1 MGQVVKVKRMMETEE
16 NGVER
21 QFYPITHA
29 SAVRGLEKIIAGQ
42 SKVLSVNGYTGAVI
56 ITKADLGL
64 ENALTELPY
73 ATEETDGIITAEM
86 FQRLS
91 NGEGGVYILPIATTD
106 ELGGIKVGQ
115 LLEIAEDG
123 TLSAVKQ
130 TDQNFTTE
138 LKSKLEELKGYTA
151 GANISISEDGV
162 ISATGG
168 GDGGGVNQ
176 QYVDQKIQEAIE
188 EAQKYTNNKI
198 SDITFEKVGEV
209 E

>member
-1 MGQVVKVKRMMETEE
+1 MVKTKRMMETEE

-42 SKVLSVNGYTGAVI
+42 SKVVSVNGKIGAVI
-56 ITKADLGL
+56 VTREDLGL

-73 ATEETDGIITAEM
+73 ATAETDGIITAEM

-91 NGEGGVYILPIATTD
+91 SGEGGVYILPIATTD

-123 TLSAVKQ
+123 TVSAVRQ
-130 TDQNFTTE
+130 TEQNFTTE
-138 LKSKLEELKGYTA
+138 LKSKLEELKNYTA
-151 GANISISEDGV
+151 GVNISISEDGV

-176 QYVDQKIQEAIE
+176 QYVEQKVQEAIE
-188 EAQKYTNNKI
+188 EAQNYTNERINN
-198 SDITFEKVGEV
+198 ITFEKVGEI

>member
-1 MGQVVKVKRMMETEE
+1 MMETEE

-21 QFYPITHA
+21 QFYPITHV

-73 ATEETDGIITAEM
+73 ATEETDGIITSEM

-91 NGEGGVYILPIATTD
+91 NGEGGVFILPIATTD

-123 TLSAVKQ
+123 TLSALKQ
-130 TDQNFTTE
+130 TDQNFTNE
-138 LKSKLEELKGYTA
+138 LKSKLEELKNYTA

-176 QYVDQKIQEAIE
+176 QYVDQKVQEAIDR
-188 EAQKYTNNKI
+188 I
-198 SDITFEKVGEV
+198 PDITFEKVGEV
-209 E
+209 Q

>member
-1 MGQVVKVKRMMETEE
+1 MVKAKRMMETDE
-16 NGVER
+16 NGVQR
-21 QFYPITHA
+21 QFHPITHA

-42 SKVLSVNGYTGAVI
+42 SKVVSVNGKIGAVI
-56 ITKADLGL
+56 VTREDLGL

-91 NGEGGVYILPIATTD
+91 NGEGGVYILPIATT
-106 ELGGIKVGQ
+106 EKMGGVKVGQ
-115 LLEIAEDG
+115 LLEISEDG
-123 TLSAVKQ
+123 TLSAARQ
-130 TDQNFTTE
+130 TEQNFTTE

-162 ISATGG
+162 ISATGS

-176 QYVDQKIQEAIE
+176 QYVDRKVQEAIQE
-188 EAQKYTNNKI
+188 VHNYTNERINN
-198 SDITFEKVGEV
+198 ITFEKVGEI

>member
-1 MGQVVKVKRMMETEE
+1 MMETDE

-21 QFYPITHA
+21 QFYPITHV

-73 ATEETDGIITAEM
+73 ATEETDGIITSEM

-176 QYVDQKIQEAIE
+176 QYVDQKVQEAIDR
-188 EAQKYTNNKI
+188 I
-198 SDITFEKVGEV
+198 PDITFEKVGEV
-209 E
+209 Q

>member
-1 MGQVVKVKRMMETEE
+1 MMETEE

-21 QFYPITHA
+21 QFYPITHV
-29 SAVRGLEKIIAGQ
+29 SAVRGLEKFIAGQ
-42 SKVLSVNGYTGAVI
+42 SKVLSVNGYNGAVI

-73 ATEETDGIITAEM
+73 ATEETDGIITSEM

-176 QYVDQKIQEAIE
+176 QYVDQKVQEAIDR
-188 EAQKYTNNKI
+188 I
-198 SDITFEKVGEV
+198 PDITFEKVGEV
-209 E
+209 Q

>member
-1 MGQVVKVKRMMETEE
+1 MVKVKRMMETDK

-21 QFYPITHA
+21 QFYPITHV

-73 ATEETDGIITAEM
+73 ATDETDGIITAEM

-123 TLSAVKQ
+123 TLSALKQ
-130 TDQNFTTE
+130 TDQNFTNE
-138 LKSKLEELKGYTA
+138 LKSKLEELKNYTA

-176 QYVDQKIQEAIE
+176 QYVDQKVQEAIDR
-188 EAQKYTNNKI
+188 I
-198 SDITFEKVGEV
+198 PDITFEKVGEV
-209 E
+209 Q

>member
-1 MGQVVKVKRMMETEE
+1 MMETDK

-21 QFYPITHA
+21 QFYPITHV

-73 ATEETDGIITAEM
+73 ATDETDGIITAEM

-123 TLSAVKQ
+123 TLSALKQ
-130 TDQNFTTE
+130 TDQNFTND
-138 LKSKLEELKGYTA
+138 LKSKLEELKNYTA

-176 QYVDQKIQEAIE
+176 QYVDQKVQEAIDR
-188 EAQKYTNNKI
+188 I
-198 SDITFEKVGEV
+198 PDITFEKVGEV
-209 E
+209 Q

>member
-1 MGQVVKVKRMMETEE
+1 MVKVKRMMETEE

-21 QFYPITHA
+21 QFYPITHV

-73 ATEETDGIITAEM
+73 ATEETDGIITSEM

-138 LKSKLEELKGYTA
+138 LKLKLEELKNYTA

-176 QYVDQKIQEAIE
+176 QYVDQKVQEAIDR
-188 EAQKYTNNKI
+188 I
-198 SDITFEKVGEV
+198 PDITFEKVGKV
-209 E
+209 Q

>member
-1 MGQVVKVKRMMETEE
+1 METEE

-21 QFYPITHA
+21 QFYPITHV

-73 ATEETDGIITAEM
+73 ATEETDGIITSEM

-176 QYVDQKIQEAIE
+176 QYVDQKVQEAIDR
-188 EAQKYTNNKI
+188 I
-198 SDITFEKVGEV
+198 PDITFEKVGEV
-209 E
+209 Q

>member
-1 MGQVVKVKRMMETEE
+1 MVKAKRMMETDE

-29 SAVRGLEKIIAGQ
+29 SAVRGLEKIIVGQ

-176 QYVDQKIQEAIE
+176 QYVDQKVQEAIDR
-188 EAQKYTNNKI
+188 I
-198 SDITFEKVGEV
+198 PDITFERVGEV

>member
-1 MGQVVKVKRMMETEE
+1 MVKVKRMMETEE

-21 QFYPITHA
+21 QFYPITHV

-73 ATEETDGIITAEM
+73 ATEETDGIITSEM

-138 LKSKLEELKGYTA
+138 LKLKLEELKNYTA

-176 QYVDQKIQEAIE
+176 QYVDQKVQEVIDR
-188 EAQKYTNNKI
+188 I
-198 SDITFEKVGEV
+198 PDITFEKVGEV
-209 E
+209 Q

>member
-1 MGQVVKVKRMMETEE
+1 MVKAKRMMETDE

-21 QFYPITHA
+21 QFYPITHV

-91 NGEGGVYILPIATTD
+91 NGEGGLYILPIATTD

-115 LLEIAEDG
+115 LLGIAEDG

-138 LKSKLEELKGYTA
+138 LKSKLEELKNYTA

-176 QYVDQKIQEAIE
+176 QYVDQKVQEAIDR
-188 EAQKYTNNKI
+188 I
-198 SDITFEKVGEV
+198 PDITFEKVGEV
-209 E
+209 Q

>member
-1 MGQVVKVKRMMETEE
+1 MMETEE

-21 QFYPITHA
+21 QFYPITHV

-73 ATEETDGIITAEM
+73 ATEETDGIITSEM

-138 LKSKLEELKGYTA
+138 RRLKLEELKNYTA

-176 QYVDQKIQEAIE
+176 QYVDQKVQEAIDR
-188 EAQKYTNNKI
+188 I
-198 SDITFEKVGEV
+198 PDITFEKVGEV
-209 E
+209 Q

>member
-1 MGQVVKVKRMMETEE
+1 METEE

-21 QFYPITHA
+21 QFYPITHV

-73 ATEETDGIITAEM
+73 ATEETDGIITSEM

-91 NGEGGVYILPIATTD
+91 NGEGGVYILPIATTA

-115 LLEIAEDG
+115 LVEIAEDG

-138 LKSKLEELKGYTA
+138 LKLKLEELKNYTA

-176 QYVDQKIQEAIE
+176 QYVDQKVQEAIDR
-188 EAQKYTNNKI
+188 I
-198 SDITFEKVGEV
+198 PDITFEKVGEV
-209 E
+209 Q

>member
-1 MGQVVKVKRMMETEE
+1 MVKAKRMMETDE

-91 NGEGGVYILPIATTD
+91 NGEGGVYILPIATAD

-115 LLEIAEDG
+115 LLEI
-123 TLSAVKQ
+123 
-130 TDQNFTTE
+130 TE
-138 LKSKLEELKGYTA
+138 SGRVERLYCW
-151 GANISISEDGV
+151 SEYFYFRRWCYFSNWWWRWRRSEST
-162 ISATGG
+162 IC
-168 GDGGGVNQ
+168 
-176 QYVDQKIQEAIE
+176 
-188 EAQKYTNNKI
+188 
-198 SDITFEKVGEV
+198 
-209 E
+209 

>member
-1 MGQVVKVKRMMETEE
+1 MVKVKRMMETDE

-21 QFYPITHA
+21 QFYPITHV

-73 ATEETDGIITAEM
+73 ATEETDGIITSEM

-138 LKSKLEELKGYTA
+138 LKLKLEELKNYTA

-176 QYVDQKIQEAIE
+176 QYVDQKVQEAIDR
-188 EAQKYTNNKI
+188 I
-198 SDITFEKVGEV
+198 PDITFERVGEV

>member
-1 MGQVVKVKRMMETEE
+1 MMETEE

-21 QFYPITHA
+21 QFYPITHV

-91 NGEGGVYILPIATTD
+91 NGEGGVYILPIATAD

-115 LLEIAEDG
+115 LLEITEDG

-138 LKSKLEELKGYTA
+138 LKLKLEELKNYTA

-176 QYVDQKIQEAIE
+176 LYVDQKVQEAIDR
-188 EAQKYTNNKI
+188 I
-198 SDITFEKVGEV
+198 PDITFEKVGEV
-209 E
+209 Q

>member
-1 MGQVVKVKRMMETEE
+1 MMETDE

-29 SAVRGLEKIIAGQ
+29 SAVRGLEKIIVGQ

-91 NGEGGVYILPIATTD
+91 NGEGGVCILPIATTD

-176 QYVDQKIQEAIE
+176 QYVDQKVQEAIDR
-188 EAQKYTNNKI
+188 I
-198 SDITFEKVGEV
+198 PDITFERVGEV

>member
-1 MGQVVKVKRMMETEE
+1 MVKTKRMMETEE

-42 SKVLSVNGYTGAVI
+42 SKVVSVNGKIGAVI
-56 ITKADLGL
+56 VTREDLGL

-73 ATEETDGIITAEM
+73 ATAETDGIITAEM

-91 NGEGGVYILPIATTD
+91 SGEGGVYILPIATID

-123 TLSAVKQ
+123 TLSAVRQ
-130 TDQNFTTE
+130 TEQNFTTE
-138 LKSKLEELKGYTA
+138 LKSKLEELKNYTA
-151 GANISISEDGV
+151 GVNISISEDGV

-176 QYVDQKIQEAIE
+176 QYVEQKVQEAIE
-188 EAQKYTNNKI
+188 EAQNYTNERINN
-198 SDITFEKVGEV
+198 ITFEKVGEI

>member
-1 MGQVVKVKRMMETEE
+1 MVKVKRMMETDK

-21 QFYPITHA
+21 QFYPITHV

-73 ATEETDGIITAEM
+73 ATEETDGIITSEM

-123 TLSAVKQ
+123 TLSALKQ
-130 TDQNFTTE
+130 TDQNFTNE
-138 LKSKLEELKGYTA
+138 LKSKLEELKNYTT

-176 QYVDQKIQEAIE
+176 QYVDQKVQEAIDR
-188 EAQKYTNNKI
+188 I
-198 SDITFEKVGEV
+198 PDITFEKVGEV
-209 E
+209 Q

>member
-1 MGQVVKVKRMMETEE
+1 MVKAKRMMETEE

-21 QFYPITHA
+21 QFYPITHV

-73 ATEETDGIITAEM
+73 ATEETDGIITSEM

-176 QYVDQKIQEAIE
+176 QYVDQKVQEAIDRIPE
-188 EAQKYTNNKI
+188 
-198 SDITFEKVGEV
+198 ITFEKVGEV
-209 E
+209 Q

>member
-1 MGQVVKVKRMMETEE
+1 MVKVKRMMETEE

-21 QFYPITHA
+21 QFYPITHV

-73 ATEETDGIITAEM
+73 ATEETDGIITSEM

-138 LKSKLEELKGYTA
+138 LKLKLEELKNYTA

-176 QYVDQKIQEAIE
+176 QYVDQKVQEAIDR
-188 EAQKYTNNKI
+188 I
-198 SDITFEKVGEV
+198 PDITFERVGEV

>member
-1 MGQVVKVKRMMETEE
+1 MVKAKRMMETDK

-21 QFYPITHA
+21 QFYPITHV

-73 ATEETDGIITAEM
+73 ATEETDGIITSEM

-138 LKSKLEELKGYTA
+138 LKLKLEELKNYTA

-176 QYVDQKIQEAIE
+176 QYVDQKVQEAIDR
-188 EAQKYTNNKI
+188 I
-198 SDITFEKVGEV
+198 PDITFEKVGEV
-209 E
+209 Q

>member
-1 MGQVVKVKRMMETEE
+1 MVKVKRMMETEE

-29 SAVRGLEKIIAGQ
+29 SAVRGLEKIIPGQ

-73 ATEETDGIITAEM
+73 ATEETDGIITSEM

-176 QYVDQKIQEAIE
+176 QYVDQKVQEAIDR
-188 EAQKYTNNKI
+188 I
-198 SDITFEKVGEV
+198 PDITFERVGEV
-209 E
+209 Q

>member
-1 MGQVVKVKRMMETEE
+1 MVKAKRMMETDK

-21 QFYPITHA
+21 QFYPITHV

-73 ATEETDGIITAEM
+73 ATEETDGIITSEM

-123 TLSAVKQ
+123 TLSALKQ
-130 TDQNFTTE
+130 TDQNFTNE
-138 LKSKLEELKGYTA
+138 LKSKLEELKNYTA

-176 QYVDQKIQEAIE
+176 QYVDQKVQEAIDR
-188 EAQKYTNNKI
+188 I
-198 SDITFEKVGEV
+198 PDITFEKVGEV
-209 E
+209 Q

>member
-1 MGQVVKVKRMMETEE
+1 MVKVKRMMETEE

-21 QFYPITHA
+21 QFYPITHV

-42 SKVLSVNGYTGAVI
+42 SKVLSVNGYTGTVI

-73 ATEETDGIITAEM
+73 ATEETDGIITSEM

-138 LKSKLEELKGYTA
+138 LKLKLEELKNYTA

-168 GDGGGVNQ
+168 GGVNQ
-176 QYVDQKIQEAIE
+176 QYVDQKVQEAIDR
-188 EAQKYTNNKI
+188 I
-198 SDITFEKVGEV
+198 PDITFEKVGEV
-209 E
+209 Q

>member
-1 MGQVVKVKRMMETEE
+1 MVKAKRMMETDK

-21 QFYPITHA
+21 QFYPITHV

-73 ATEETDGIITAEM
+73 ATEETDGIITSEM

-91 NGEGGVYILPIATTD
+91 NGEGGVFILPIATTD

-123 TLSAVKQ
+123 TLSALKQ
-130 TDQNFTTE
+130 TDQNFTNE
-138 LKSKLEELKGYTA
+138 LKSKLEELKNYTA

-176 QYVDQKIQEAIE
+176 QYVDQKVQEAIDR
-188 EAQKYTNNKI
+188 I
-198 SDITFEKVGEV
+198 PDITFE
-209 E
+209 

>member
-1 MGQVVKVKRMMETEE
+1 
-16 NGVER
+16 
-21 QFYPITHA
+21 
-29 SAVRGLEKIIAGQ
+29 
-42 SKVLSVNGYTGAVI
+42 LSVNGYTGAVI

-73 ATEETDGIITAEM
+73 ATEETDGIITSEM

-91 NGEGGVYILPIATTD
+91 NGEGGVFILPIATTD

-123 TLSAVKQ
+123 TLSALKQ
-130 TDQNFTTE
+130 TDQNFTNE
-138 LKSKLEELKGYTA
+138 LKSKLEELKNYTA

-176 QYVDQKIQEAIE
+176 QYVDQKVQEAIDR
-188 EAQKYTNNKI
+188 I
-198 SDITFEKVGEV
+198 PDITFEKVGEV
-209 E
+209 Q

>member
-1 MGQVVKVKRMMETEE
+1 MMETEE

-21 QFYPITHA
+21 QFYPITHV

-73 ATEETDGIITAEM
+73 ATEETDGIITSEM

-91 NGEGGVYILPIATTD
+91 HGEGGVSIRPIATTD

-130 TDQNFTTE
+130 RDQNFTTE

-151 GANISISEDGV
+151 GANISISEDCV

-176 QYVDQKIQEAIE
+176 QYVDQKVQEAIDR
-188 EAQKYTNNKI
+188 I
-198 SDITFEKVGEV
+198 PDITFEKVGEV
-209 E
+209 Q

>member
-1 MGQVVKVKRMMETEE
+1 MVKAKRMMETDK

-21 QFYPITHA
+21 QFYPITHV

-73 ATEETDGIITAEM
+73 ATEETDGIITSEM

-91 NGEGGVYILPIATTD
+91 NGEGGVFILPIATTD

-123 TLSAVKQ
+123 TLSALKQ
-130 TDQNFTTE
+130 TDQNFTNE
-138 LKSKLEELKGYTA
+138 LKSKLEELKNYTA
-151 GANISISEDGV
+151 RANISISEDGV

-176 QYVDQKIQEAIE
+176 QYVDQKVQEAIDR
-188 EAQKYTNNKI
+188 I
-198 SDITFEKVGEV
+198 PDITFEKVGEV
-209 E
+209 Q

>member
-1 MGQVVKVKRMMETEE
+1 MVKVKRMMETDK

-21 QFYPITHA
+21 QFYPITHV

-73 ATEETDGIITAEM
+73 ATEETDGIITSEM

-123 TLSAVKQ
+123 TLSALKQ
-130 TDQNFTTE
+130 TDQNFTNE
-138 LKSKLEELKGYTA
+138 LKSKLEELKNYTA

-176 QYVDQKIQEAIE
+176 QYVDQKVQEAIDR
-188 EAQKYTNNKI
+188 I
-198 SDITFEKVGEV
+198 PDITFERVGEV

>member
-1 MGQVVKVKRMMETEE
+1 MVKAKRMMETEE

-21 QFYPITHA
+21 QFYPITHV

-73 ATEETDGIITAEM
+73 ATEETDGIITSEM

-176 QYVDQKIQEAIE
+176 QYVDQKVQEAIDR
-188 EAQKYTNNKI
+188 I
-198 SDITFEKVGEV
+198 PDITFERVGEV

>member
-1 MGQVVKVKRMMETEE
+1 MMETEE

-21 QFYPITHA
+21 QFYPITHV

-73 ATEETDGIITAEM
+73 ATEETDGIITSEM

-176 QYVDQKIQEAIE
+176 QNVDQKVQEAIDR
-188 EAQKYTNNKI
+188 I
-198 SDITFEKVGEV
+198 PDITFEKVGEV
-209 E
+209 Q

>member
-1 MGQVVKVKRMMETEE
+1 METDK

-21 QFYPITHA
+21 QFYPITHV

-73 ATEETDGIITAEM
+73 ATEETDGIITSEM

-138 LKSKLEELKGYTA
+138 LKLKLEELKNYTA

-176 QYVDQKIQEAIE
+176 QYVDQKVQEAIDR
-188 EAQKYTNNKI
+188 I
-198 SDITFEKVGEV
+198 PDITFEKVGEV
-209 E
+209 Q

>member
-1 MGQVVKVKRMMETEE
+1 MVKAKRMMETDK

-21 QFYPITHA
+21 QFYPITHV

-73 ATEETDGIITAEM
+73 ATEETDGIITSEM

-91 NGEGGVYILPIATTD
+91 NGEGGVFILPIATTD

-123 TLSAVKQ
+123 TLSALKQ
-130 TDQNFTTE
+130 TDQNFTNE
-138 LKSKLEELKGYTA
+138 LKSKLEELKNYTA

-176 QYVDQKIQEAIE
+176 QYVDQKVQEAIDR
-188 EAQKYTNNKI
+188 I
-198 SDITFEKVGEV
+198 PDITFEKVG
-209 E
+209 

>member
-1 MGQVVKVKRMMETEE
+1 MVKVKRMMETDE
-16 NGVER
+16 NGVQR
-21 QFYPITHA
+21 QFHPITHA

-73 ATEETDGIITAEM
+73 ATEETDGIITSEM

-138 LKSKLEELKGYTA
+138 LKAKLEELKGYTA

-188 EAQKYTNNKI
+188 EAQKYTNDKI